1 MRERRPTVFELHD
14 HLGRPLLMRD
24 GTPFRYSSR
33 ELARTAKGIF
43 EAAKNCVTFYRIREV
58 GADG

>member
-1 MRERRPTVFELHD
+1 VFELHD